1 MGPVQVEKTTS
12 KIKNFAL
19 KSWEGFLE
27 KNPVP
32 EPRMTRSSSLRRA
45 NSMKRVQKSSN
56 LGSRETGGS
65 PPALSRC
72 GTGGSLE
79 RPSARRSFRKCN
91 LEARGNSSSST
102 SENNSPK
109 TSVDSG
115 YGGSE
120 RNRALEPQSQP
131 ANEQR
136 RQRRE
141 RSRDNDEYQRE
152 LRLVKFKLDEER
164 ALNSKLEEK
173 IRLHNVKM
181 KEIALKMDRV
191 DKEFQKKEF
200 QIFQLDS
207 QLQDAQAV
215 IRGLSSKLNEEKNCQ
230 KKNHE
235 FKNVSQKQIRDL
247 QELKEFLHVE
257 NATLLETLKDVEFEN
272 ERLKSLVEQKD
283 GELSK
288 SEEQTRHLVRLS
300 EKRHQEILSVTFK
313 LNTMERKAREIIL
326 NQALAMEKSMRKLKD
341 ESFDNQNIF
350 KFLQKISA
358 DLDEMLI
365 FKDHYQGQNEAE
377 NVRGKSLEDLSL
389 SIRNRMKVEK
399 EGKEDLIYKPKNS
412 IMEQLSKFEAL
423 LLQDFNHKIE
433 E

>member
-1 MGPVQVEKTTS
+1 
-12 KIKNFAL
+12 
-19 KSWEGFLE
+19 
-27 KNPVP
+27 
-32 EPRMTRSSSLRRA
+32 MTRSSSLRRA
-45 NSMKRVQKSSN
+45 NSMKRFNNKTGQQNRDST
-56 LGSRETGGS
+56 GSGGS

-91 LEARGNSSSST
+91 LEARNSSFT

-115 YGGSE
+115 YGGNCE
-120 RNRALEPQSQP
+120 RNSRALEQPQSQP
-131 ANEQR
+131 VNETQR

-141 RSRDNDEYQRE
+141 RSKDNDEYQRE
-152 LRLVKFKLDEER
+152 LRLVRFKLDEER

-207 QLQDAQAV
+207 QLQDAHAV
-215 IRGLSSKLNEEKNCQ
+215 IRQLSSKLNDECSQ
-230 KKNHE
+230 KRRSSDLNHDE
-235 FKNVSQKQIRDL
+235 VVSQKQIRDL

-257 NATLLETLKDVEFEN
+257 NATLLETLKDGEFEN
-272 ERLKSLVEQKD
+272 ERLKLLVEQKD

-313 LNTMERKAREIIL
+313 LNTLERKAREIIL

-341 ESFDNQNIF
+341 EAFDNQNIF
-350 KFLQKISA
+350 KFLQKISQ
-358 DLDEMLI
+358 DLDDMLI
-365 FKDHYQGQNEAE
+365 FKDHYEQNEAE

-399 EGKEDLIYKPKNS
+399 AGEDLIYKPKNS

-423 LLQDFNHKIE
+423 LLSDLNNKIE